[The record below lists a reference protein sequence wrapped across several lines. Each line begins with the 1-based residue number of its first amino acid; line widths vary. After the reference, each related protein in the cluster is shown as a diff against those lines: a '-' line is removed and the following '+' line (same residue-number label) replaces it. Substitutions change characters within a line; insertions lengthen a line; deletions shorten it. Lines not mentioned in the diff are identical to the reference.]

1 MEYLEKYN
9 PSTSIFSQFIVD
21 ENLPIVDRAFQTWK
35 ALLTAKRSHDGL
47 FIVIGM
53 LLKSVRDNKLYEKLD
68 YENFS
73 QFLADEKLGFSR
85 EKAYLCIKTYEYYI
99 EYLEMD
105 PEKVREMNISRLAL
119 MVPILKKIEDK
130 EEVIR
135 KIESYNSLR
144 HSDFL
149 KEIKQKTNR
158 DGKPNVFWSEEQE
171 KWIVQYY
178 DNTTLLQSIG
188 EFNVQ

>member
-9 PSTSIFSQFIVD
+9 PQISIFSQFIVA
-21 ENLPIVDRAFQTWK
+21 ENLPIEDKAFQTWR
-35 ALLTAKRSHDGL
+35 ALLAAKKNHDGL
-47 FIVIGM
+47 FLVIGM
-53 LLKSVRDNKLYEKLD
+53 LLKSVRDNKLYLKLD
-68 YENFS
+68 YDNFS

-105 PEKVREMNISRLAL
+105 PEKVGEMNISRLSL
-119 MVPILKKIEDK
+119 MVPLLKKIEDK
-130 EEVIR
+130 EEAIR
-135 KIESYNSLR
+135 QIESYNSLR